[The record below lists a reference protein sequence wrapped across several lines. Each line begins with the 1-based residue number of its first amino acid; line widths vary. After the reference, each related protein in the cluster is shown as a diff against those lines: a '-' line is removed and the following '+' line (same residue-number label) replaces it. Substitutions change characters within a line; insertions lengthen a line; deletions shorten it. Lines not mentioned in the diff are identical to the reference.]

1 MESDVRRKTRILVP
15 LDGSKLAE
23 DALGEALILGKALKA
38 EITLLHVVQ
47 IPEDVIGQ
55 GATPI
60 SIDEQ
65 WQAQRGR
72 ALQYLTD
79 IRNRP
84 EWTGVATQV
93 AVESGNPAEVIL
105 DYCRRHDI
113 DRIVMST
120 RGRGRTRL
128 KLWALGSVAYKV
140 VHAADR
146 TIVLIRPMSD
156 NE

>member
-1 MESDVRRKTRILVP
+1 MENDVKKKTKILVP
-15 LDGSKLAE
+15 LDGSELAE
-23 DALGEALILGKALKA
+23 NALGEALILGKALHA
-38 EITLLHVVQ
+38 EVTLLHVIQ
-47 IPEDVIGQ
+47 IPEDVIGE
-55 GATPI
+55 GATRI

-72 ALQYLTD
+72 ALRYLTD

-84 EWTGVATQV
+84 EWSGVATQV
-93 AVESGNPAEVIL
+93 AVESGNPAEMIL
-105 DYCRRHDI
+105 DYCQRHDI

-120 RGRGRTRL
+120 RGRTRL

-146 TIVLIRPMSD
+146 TIVLIRPRSD
-156 NE
+156 NV

>member
-1 MESDVRRKTRILVP
+1 MKEKTKILVP
-15 LDGSKLAE
+15 LDGSELAE

-38 EITLLHVVQ
+38 EVTLLHVIP

-55 GATPI
+55 GTTRI

-65 WQAQRGR
+65 WQARRDR
-72 ALQYLTD
+72 ALQYLNG

-84 EWTGVATQV
+84 EWSGVATQV
-93 AVESGNPAEVIL
+93 AVESGNPAETIL
-105 DYCRRHDI
+105 DYCQRHDI

-120 RGRGRTRL
+120 HGRNRL

-146 TIVLIRPMSD
+146 TIVLIRPESD
-156 NE
+156 NMRSR

>member
-1 MESDVRRKTRILVP
+1 MKEKTKILAP
-15 LDGSKLAE
+15 LDGSELAE

-38 EITLLHVVQ
+38 EVTLLHVIP

-55 GATPI
+55 GTMHI

-65 WQAQRGR
+65 WQARRDR
-72 ALQYLTD
+72 ALQYPSA

-84 EWTGVATQV
+84 KWSGGAAQA
-93 AVESGNPAEVIL
+93 AVESGNLAETIL
-105 DYCRRHDI
+105 DYCQRHDI

-120 RGRGRTRL
+120 HGRNRL
-128 KLWALGSVAYKV
+128 KLWALGSIAYKV

-146 TIVLIRPMSD
+146 TIVPIRPRSD
-156 NE
+156 NMRSR